1 MFEDKVPRMFSP
13 ISSPVCILPS
23 PLDEEPVCSLA
34 SQPATTQKYTIF
46 LIKGQRNQFSV
57 CQLKVG
63 RQSGEK
69 IPTFFLRF
77 SSPLSTTF
85 RQVLCKRVRPE
96 VGNIEH

>member
-69 IPTFFLRF
+69 YSNFFSEIFFPIKYNF
-77 SSPLSTTF
+77 SPS
-85 RQVLCKRVRPE
+85 
-96 VGNIEH
+96 IM